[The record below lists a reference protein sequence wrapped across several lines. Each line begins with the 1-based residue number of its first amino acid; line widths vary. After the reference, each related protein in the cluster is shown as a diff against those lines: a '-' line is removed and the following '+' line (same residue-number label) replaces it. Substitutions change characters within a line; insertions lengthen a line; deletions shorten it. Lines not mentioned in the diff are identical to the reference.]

1 MRAGGLALAIE
12 IPSGF
17 TRGHTVQI
25 GTMRALRRCKAIQG
39 MHQGWLLD
47 MAARRLGQ
55 DAATGSATIAKRFR
69 YNLML
74 AMLNFGLITLPVARS
89 QRYS

>member
-1 MRAGGLALAIE
+1 
-12 IPSGF
+12 
-17 TRGHTVQI
+17 
-25 GTMRALRRCKAIQG
+25 

-55 DAATGSATIAKRFR
+55 DAAAGSATIAKRFR